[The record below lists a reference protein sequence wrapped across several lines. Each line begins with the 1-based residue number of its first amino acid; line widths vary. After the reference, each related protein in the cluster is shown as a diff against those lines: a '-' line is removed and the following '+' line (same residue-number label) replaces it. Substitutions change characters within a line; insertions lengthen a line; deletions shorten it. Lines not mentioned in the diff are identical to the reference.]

1 MESSGMIPFLNII
14 LLTSLNP
21 VKKLVSLNTYISQ
34 NAQKYCYQYHIPS
47 IELMPNIV
55 CLDKIEKNREA
66 FFEYLD
72 SIGVGYTFDG
82 YYYYFFKKK

>member
-1 MESSGMIPFLNII
+1 MIPFLNII
-14 LLTSLNP
+14 LLTSSPLENF
-21 VKKLVSLNTYISQ
+21 VSLKNYISQ
-34 NAQKYCYQYHIPS
+34 NAQKYCPVYFIY
-47 IELMPNIV
+47 EDIV
-55 CLDKIEKNREA
+55 DIIKKDKGEIIEKNREA